1 MYIPL
6 TPIRFLYRA
15 VDLYGRKV
23 GVVCGERRFTFAAFG
38 ERCERLAAGL
48 RRLGVEAGDR
58 VSYLTF
64 NRAELLEG
72 YYGVPLA
79 RAILMPLNVRLHW
92 RELVEMVGEATPR
105 VLLYEPEF
113 RGVVERIR
121 AACPTVRAV
130 VGFGEEYE
138 GWLAKERGERPDFDS
153 FREDETAELFYTS
166 GSTGRPKGVLLT
178 HRTLYLHALGV
189 AQMYNDR
196 DAGVELMAVPLFHAN
211 GWGRPHTAVM
221 NGVKQVLVRR
231 FEAEGALRLIQEEG
245 VTYLPLVPTM
255 AQALLDCAER
265 GRYETGSLRLIT
277 LGGAPSTPEL
287 IGRVEEAFGCW
298 ALSGY
303 GLTETSPAIATVH
316 QKSTVEYG
324 DEGERRERQASGGW
338 ALVGSEIR
346 VVDEAGADVARDRT
360 AVGEVIVRSDSVM
373 DGYFGDPEGTSAV
386 LRGGWL
392 HTGDLAVWDEE
403 SYVYVVDRAKDIIIS
418 GGENISS
425 VEVEGAIGAHSGVAE
440 CAVVGAWD
448 ARWGEAPVAFVRLRT
463 GVELTEA
470 GLREFLR
477 GRLAG
482 FKLPREVR
490 FVVDELPKS
499 GSGKILKRELRGW
512 LGTGPGE
519 GADR

>member
-1 MYIPL
+1 MYVPL

-15 VDLYGRKV
+15 VDLYGKKV

-48 RRLGVEAGDR
+48 RRLGVQAGDR

-79 RAILMPLNVRLHW
+79 RGMLMPLNVRLHW
-92 RELVEMVGEATPR
+92 RELVEMVRQAEPR
-105 VLLYEPEF
+105 VLLYESEF
-113 RGVVERIR
+113 LGVVERLQEECPSIR
-121 AACPTVRAV
+121 AYVALD
-130 VGFGEEYE
+130 EEYE
-138 GWLAKERGERPDFDS
+138 RWLAGERGERPEFDA
-153 FREDETAELFYTS
+153 FREEEAAELFYTS
-166 GSTGRPKGVLLT
+166 GSTGTPKGVLLT

-221 NGVKQVLVRR
+221 NGIKQVLVRR
-231 FEAEGALRLIQEEG
+231 FDPERVLRLIEEER

-255 AQALLDCAER
+255 AQGLLDCAER
-265 GRYETGSLRLIT
+265 GRFDSSSLRLIT
-277 LGGAPSTPEL
+277 LGGAPSSPDL
-287 IGRVEEAFGCW
+287 IRRVEEAFGCRAW
-298 ALSGY
+298 SGY

-316 QKSTVEYG
+316 QKSTVVYR
-324 DEGERRERQASGGW
+324 DEAERRERQASGGW

-346 VVDEAGADVARDRT
+346 VVDEAREEVARDKA

-373 DGYFGDPEGTSAV
+373 DGYFGDAEGTAAV
-386 LRGGWL
+386 LREGWL

-425 VEVEGAIGAHSGVAE
+425 VEVEGAIGAHAGVAE
-440 CAVVGAWD
+440 CAVVGARD
-448 ARWGEAPVAFVRLRT
+448 ARWGEAPVAFVRLRA

-482 FKLPREVR
+482 FKLPREIR
-490 FVVDELPKS
+490 FVAEELPKS
-499 GSGKILKRELRGW
+499 GSGKVLKRVVRGW
-512 LGTGPGE
+512 VDDGGGVE
-519 GADR
+519 